1 MAITCRRVD
10 QLDLVRSPASLEVLE
25 RRDVAL
31 LNDTGVPLRRPVIA
45 AVDPDQPDEV
55 QFSGRSNAYY
65 AALRGAGIPVGER
78 LVVTV
83 DWGGDQGADAM
94 ANLLSQPEPPT
105 AVYAHSDEVTLG
117 AIRTLRRGGL
127 RIPDDLSVIGI
138 DDYPVAELTDL
149 TTVRQ
154 PVREQGELAGRMLL
168 SILSGEEIERDV
180 VVPTQL
186 VIRGST
192 APPRG

>member
-1 MAITCRRVD
+1 M
-10 QLDLVRSPASLEVLE
+10 
-25 RRDVAL
+25 
-31 LNDTGVPLRRPVIA
+31 IA
-45 AVDPDQPDEV
+45 AVDPDQPDDV
-55 QFSGRSNAYY
+55 QSSGRSNAYY
-65 AALRGAGIPVGER
+65 AALRDAGI
-78 LVVTV
+78 TV
-83 DWGGDQGADAM
+83 DWGGGQGADAM

-105 AVYAHSDEVTLG
+105 AVYAYSDEVALG
-117 AIRTLRRGGL
+117 AIRTLRRAGL

-168 SILSGEEIERDV
+168 SILSVEEAERDV